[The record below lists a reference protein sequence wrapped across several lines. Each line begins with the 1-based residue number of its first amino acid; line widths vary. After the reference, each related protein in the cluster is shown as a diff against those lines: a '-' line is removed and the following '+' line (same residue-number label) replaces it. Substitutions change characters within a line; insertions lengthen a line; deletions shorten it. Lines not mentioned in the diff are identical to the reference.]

1 MAKPVFKGTF
11 YGTTTNARPARVDLN
26 LQQVNAALDAGLV
39 SVGDRV
45 SVRVK
50 VGKKRRLYKAFLRE
64 LIQTCCEEHATT
76 PYGYFAERQPLTP
89 G

>member
-11 YGTTTNARPARVDLN
+11 YGTTTTARPARVDLN

-50 VGKKRRLYKAFLRE
+50 VGKKRRLYKATLRV
-64 LIQTCCEEHATT
+64 LFQTCCEELL
-76 PYGYFAERQPLTP
+76 PQPFGYFAER
-89 G
+89 